1 MLYNAICMYLVR
13 FMSLEE
19 HSCLWKDCGFCSVES
34 AEEFKRH
41 VYFHCYHTKLKQWGQ
56 GVLKGQPSIGTC
68 TIGLHN
74 RNIVPDI
81 TDNFICQWEQCEVRH
96 CWCGLYL
103 A

>member
-1 MLYNAICMYLVR
+1 MLYNAMCMCLVR

-19 HSCLWKDCGFCSVES
+19 HSCLWKDCGFCSVEN

-56 GVLKGQPSIGTC
+56 GVFKAQPSLGTC
-68 TIGLHN
+68 AIGLHN

-81 TDNFICQWEQCEVRH
+81 TDNFICQWEQCEVRR
-96 CWCGLYL
+96 C
-103 A
+103 